1 MLFISHDLDVV
12 EYLCDRIVVLYLGKV
27 MEVAPAKALYE
38 TPKHPYTEALLEAS
52 PRPDP
57 EARRGRRLLK
67 AIFRARSIR
76 RRAAFSAP
84 VVRTRCLRAPQ
95 PCLHCAK
102 WRRADSRP
110 ASATMFSEDAMMN
123 LTTILPE
130 TLDVATKGY
139 PLSSPAL
146 PISAIGAQ
154 RWSLLAGDLPLPQ
167 AVIRDSALAHNHA
180 WMRDFTASTGVLLAP
195 HGKTTMA
202 PQIFAQQLAAGAWGI
217 TVANVQQLGIC
228 VRFGVRRIIM
238 ANQLLG
244 AAEVGAVIHLQEAHP
259 DLEFHFLI
267 DSQAQLTSIETCRRI
282 ATDVAQAHRAGRA
295 RRCRGAA
302 PARGR
307 STRRSASHGP
317 SLQARPSPCR
327 ASNATKGCRS
337 PATRAATRSWLPRL
351 MQRVHDV
358 ALACD
363 REGLFAGRS
372 IILTAGGSAAFDIVA
387 RDLPMKLSKPVLTI
401 LRSGCYVTHDSG
413 FYNRMLE
420 GVKARS
426 GAAWQSRPGLQPALE
441 VWSRAQSC
449 PEPGLAILTMGKRD
463 ASFDLEMPIV
473 LQTLP
478 AGNRHCAA
486 ARAGNVEDRQHERS
500 ARVFA
505 LRCRRRCGPASG

>member
-1 MLFISHDLDVV
+1 
-12 EYLCDRIVVLYLGKV
+12 
-27 MEVAPAKALYE
+27 
-38 TPKHPYTEALLEAS
+38 
-52 PRPDP
+52 
-57 EARRGRRLLK
+57 
-67 AIFRARSIR
+67 
-76 RRAAFSAP
+76 
-84 VVRTRCLRAPQ
+84 
-95 PCLHCAK
+95 
-102 WRRADSRP
+102 
-110 ASATMFSEDAMMN
+110 MMN
-123 LTTILPE
+123 LTTILSE

-167 AVIRDSALAHNHA
+167 AVICDSALAHNHA

-217 TVANVQQLGIC
+217 TVANVQQLVIC

-244 AAEVGAVIHLQEAHP
+244 RAEVGTVIHLLEAHP

-267 DSQAQLTSIETCRRI
+267 DSHAQLTSIER
-282 ATDVAQAHRAGRA
+282 VADSQSMSRKLTALLELGVAGGRTGARTFDEAVGVARAVA
-295 RRCRGAA
+295 
-302 PARGR
+302 
-307 STRRSASHGP
+307 
-317 SLQARPSPCR
+317 
-327 ASNATKGCRS
+327 ASNTIALSGLECYEGLQITGDSGRD
-337 PATRAATRSWLPRL
+337 AIMVAGL

-426 GAAWQSRPGLQPALE
+426 GTAWQSRPGLRPALE

-473 LQTLP
+473 CKRYRPGIDTAPQP
-478 AGNRHCAA
+478 APATWKIANMNDQHAYLRFSADDDAA
-486 ARAGNVEDRQHERS
+486 PQVGDLVGCGISHPCTTFDKWRALLTVDDDY
-500 ARVFA
+500 RVTGAIRTFF
-505 LRCRRRCGPASG
+505 

>member
-1 MLFISHDLDVV
+1 
-12 EYLCDRIVVLYLGKV
+12 
-27 MEVAPAKALYE
+27 
-38 TPKHPYTEALLEAS
+38 
-52 PRPDP
+52 
-57 EARRGRRLLK
+57 
-67 AIFRARSIR
+67 
-76 RRAAFSAP
+76 
-84 VVRTRCLRAPQ
+84 
-95 PCLHCAK
+95 
-102 WRRADSRP
+102 
-110 ASATMFSEDAMMN
+110 MN
-123 LTTILPE
+123 LEPILAE
-130 TLDVATKGY
+130 TLDAATKGY

-146 PISAIGAQ
+146 PISAIAAQ
-154 RWSLLAGDLPLPQ
+154 RWSLFAGDLPLPL

-217 TVANVQQLGIC
+217 TVASVQQLALC
-228 VRFGVRRIIM
+228 VHFGVRRVLM

-244 AAEVGAVIHLQEAHP
+244 AAEVGAVIRLREEHP

-267 DSQAQLTSIETCRRI
+267 DSREQLASIESL
-282 ATDVAQAHRAGRA
+282 AG
-295 RRCRGAA
+295 
-302 PARGR
+302 
-307 STRRSASHGP
+307 SQRRSRKLTALVELGVP
-317 SLQARPSPCR
+317 GGR
-327 ASNATKGCRS
+327 TG
-337 PATRAATRSWLPRL
+337 TRSHDEALAVARAVGASKSVALSGLECYEGLQITGDSGRDQVVVDGL

-363 REGLFAGRS
+363 REKLFAGPS

-441 VWSRAQSC
+441 VWSRVQSC

-463 ASFDLEMPIV
+463 ASFDLDMPIV
-473 LQTLP
+473 SKRYRPGTDTAPQAVPESWKIANMNDQHAYLRFSTD
-478 AGNRHCAA
+478 AA
-486 ARAGNVEDRQHERS
+486 PQVGDLVGCGISHPCTTFDKWRALFTVDDDY
-500 ARVFA
+500 RVTGAIRTFF
-505 LRCRRRCGPASG
+505 

>member
-1 MLFISHDLDVV
+1 
-12 EYLCDRIVVLYLGKV
+12 
-27 MEVAPAKALYE
+27 
-38 TPKHPYTEALLEAS
+38 
-52 PRPDP
+52 
-57 EARRGRRLLK
+57 
-67 AIFRARSIR
+67 
-76 RRAAFSAP
+76 
-84 VVRTRCLRAPQ
+84 
-95 PCLHCAK
+95 
-102 WRRADSRP
+102 
-110 ASATMFSEDAMMN
+110 
-123 LTTILPE
+123 
-130 TLDVATKGY
+130 VATKGY

-167 AVIRDSALAHNHA
+167 AVICDSALAHNHA

-217 TVANVQQLGIC
+217 TVANVQQLVIC

-244 AAEVGAVIHLQEAHP
+244 RAEVGTVIHLLEAHP

-267 DSQAQLTSIETCRRI
+267 DSHAQLTSIERVADSQSISRKLTALLELGVAGGRTGARTFDEAVGVARAVAASKTI
-282 ATDVAQAHRAGRA
+282 ALSGLECYEGLQITGDSGRDAIMVAG
-295 RRCRGAA
+295 
-302 PARGR
+302 
-307 STRRSASHGP
+307 
-317 SLQARPSPCR
+317 
-327 ASNATKGCRS
+327 
-337 PATRAATRSWLPRL
+337 L

-426 GAAWQSRPGLQPALE
+426 GTAWQSRPGLRPALE

-473 LQTLP
+473 CKRYRPGIDTAPQP
-478 AGNRHCAA
+478 APATWKIANMNDQHAYLRFSADDDAA
-486 ARAGNVEDRQHERS
+486 PQVGDLVGCGISHPCTTFDKWRALLTVDDDY
-500 ARVFA
+500 RVTGAIRTFF
-505 LRCRRRCGPASG
+505 

>member
-1 MLFISHDLDVV
+1 
-12 EYLCDRIVVLYLGKV
+12 
-27 MEVAPAKALYE
+27 
-38 TPKHPYTEALLEAS
+38 
-52 PRPDP
+52 
-57 EARRGRRLLK
+57 
-67 AIFRARSIR
+67 
-76 RRAAFSAP
+76 
-84 VVRTRCLRAPQ
+84 
-95 PCLHCAK
+95 
-102 WRRADSRP
+102 
-110 ASATMFSEDAMMN
+110 MMN
-123 LTTILPE
+123 LTTILSE

-167 AVIRDSALAHNHA
+167 AVICDSALAHNHA

-217 TVANVQQLGIC
+217 TVANVQQLVIC

-244 AAEVGAVIHLQEAHP
+244 RAEVGAVIHLQEAHP

-267 DSQAQLTSIETCRRI
+267 DSQAQLTSIEN
-282 ATDVAQAHRAGRA
+282 VAASRPISRKLTALVELGVAGGRTGARTFDEAVAVARAVAASQAVALSGLECYEGLQITGDSGRDAIMVAG
-295 RRCRGAA
+295 
-302 PARGR
+302 
-307 STRRSASHGP
+307 
-317 SLQARPSPCR
+317 
-327 ASNATKGCRS
+327 
-337 PATRAATRSWLPRL
+337 L

-426 GAAWQSRPGLQPALE
+426 GTAWQSRPGLRPALE

-473 LQTLP
+473 CKRYRPGIDTAPQP
-478 AGNRHCAA
+478 APATWKIANMNDQHAYLRFSADDDAA
-486 ARAGNVEDRQHERS
+486 PQVGDLVGCGISHPCTTFDKWRALFTVDDDY
-500 ARVFA
+500 RVTGAIRTFF
-505 LRCRRRCGPASG
+505 

>member
-1 MLFISHDLDVV
+1 
-12 EYLCDRIVVLYLGKV
+12 
-27 MEVAPAKALYE
+27 
-38 TPKHPYTEALLEAS
+38 
-52 PRPDP
+52 
-57 EARRGRRLLK
+57 
-67 AIFRARSIR
+67 
-76 RRAAFSAP
+76 
-84 VVRTRCLRAPQ
+84 
-95 PCLHCAK
+95 
-102 WRRADSRP
+102 
-110 ASATMFSEDAMMN
+110 MMN
-123 LTTILPE
+123 LTTILSE

-167 AVIRDSALAHNHA
+167 AVICDSALAHNHA

-217 TVANVQQLGIC
+217 TVANVQQLVIC

-244 AAEVGAVIHLQEAHP
+244 RAEVGTVIHLLEAHP

-267 DSQAQLTSIETCRRI
+267 DSHAQLTSIERVADSQSMSRKLTALLELGVAGGRTGARTFDEAVGVARVVAASKTI
-282 ATDVAQAHRAGRA
+282 ALSGLECYEGLQITGDSGRDAIMVAG
-295 RRCRGAA
+295 
-302 PARGR
+302 
-307 STRRSASHGP
+307 
-317 SLQARPSPCR
+317 
-327 ASNATKGCRS
+327 
-337 PATRAATRSWLPRL
+337 L

-426 GAAWQSRPGLQPALE
+426 GTAWQSRPGLRPALE

-473 LQTLP
+473 CKRYRPGIDTAPQP
-478 AGNRHCAA
+478 APATWKIANMNDQHAYLRFSADDDAA
-486 ARAGNVEDRQHERS
+486 PQVGDLVGCGISHPCTTFDKWRALFTVDDDY
-500 ARVFA
+500 RVTGAIRTFF
-505 LRCRRRCGPASG
+505 